1 LIEFQGFLHDGN
13 EDVNGN
19 GDPDLSLHG
28 VFCGAIEGL
37 DPEMLLD
44 PFEKQFHLPSGTIE
58 IGNCYG

>member
-1 LIEFQGFLHDGN
+1 LIEFQGFLHDGD

-44 PFEKQFHLPSGTIE
+44 PFEKQIAGRA
-58 IGNCYG
+58 N